1 MAKREVKHVTQVNY
15 RAMTDEQLREVYH
28 LNELKTEWQATFF
41 DVEDDDYVCYRDM
54 DDDTENHDE
63 RAYAVYLKSTGELL
77 CLVADAGMAL
87 EGWLDHDYCSKR
99 NELYK
104 QIALLAGWPENM
116 SDLQVGMTWRQ
127 LIKKLNDELPKE
139 FLDTPA
145 YVWRPDYGG
154 SIAAVKGIMPWCEYY
169 HGDGVPGPGAPDY
182 NVFFINNSLDG
193 EE

>member
-1 MAKREVKHVTQVNY
+1 MARRKVTKAVEIDY
-15 RAMTDEQLREVYH
+15 RNMTDKQLSDVYR
-28 LNELKTEWQATFF
+28 LDVLKSEWSCTCFDAEDDYYVCLQ
-41 DVEDDDYVCYRDM
+41 DVEDTTDDRG
-54 DDDTENHDE
+54 
-63 RAYAVYLKSTGELL
+63 YAVYLKSTGDLL
-77 CLVADAGMAL
+77 CLVVDCGTAL
-87 EGWLDHDYCSKR
+87 EGYEDTDYGVER

-104 QIALLAGWPENM
+104 QIALLAGWPESM
-116 SDLQVGMTWRQ
+116 YDLKVGMTWRQ

-154 SIAAVKGIMPWCEYY
+154 TIAAVKGIMPWCEYY

-182 NVFFINNSLDG
+182 NVFFIDNSLDG